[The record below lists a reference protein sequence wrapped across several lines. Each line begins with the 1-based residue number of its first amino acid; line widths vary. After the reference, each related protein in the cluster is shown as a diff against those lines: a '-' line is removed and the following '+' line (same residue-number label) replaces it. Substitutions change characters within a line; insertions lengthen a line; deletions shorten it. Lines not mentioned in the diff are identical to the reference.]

1 MPDPIKTP
9 DDLVKEFKKSGE
21 FDRLRRELLT
31 QFQNGAG
38 AEAFWARVDDIA
50 RARLDAAEDNKLHLK
65 AADTLHRELLQ
76 ELDRFPLVERA
87 VADVPALADPEFV
100 SGIRKH
106 AESLVLLRRSSSS
119 RSRGDTT
126 GKKSFSPILPHF
138 LCCPDRDLGNN
149 HLARIVEEDTSR
161 ARVNGARDGQ
171 RRNGTPHDEGPRDE
185 GMEISDG

>member
-1 MPDPIKTP
+1 VRQLGLIIQN
-9 DDLVKEFKKSGE
+9 VNSGAGKK
-21 FDRLRRELLT
+21 
-31 QFQNGAG
+31 AG

-76 ELDRFPLVERA
+76 ELDRYGTLSLSLFHQKRFFFARFPLVERA

-119 RSRGDTT
+119 RSRGDTAT

-138 LCCPDRDLGNN
+138 CVVLIAIWGTSLG
-149 HLARIVEEDTSR
+149 TYS
-161 ARVNGARDGQ
+161 
-171 RRNGTPHDEGPRDE
+171 
-185 GMEISDG
+185 